1 MSNFNWHSLKGKKTI
16 AINKAFYTYPDAD
29 MLYFTDGRFYKWYK
43 EDIDLFK
50 GKKYTITTST
60 QNIKSDVNVITRGSK
75 LGINKK
81 KGTQKKGEKRGDAAM
96 NLAYL
101 LGAKRIILLGYDMGN
116 TIDKSHFHDGYPT
129 NKTNNSI
136 YVNNFIPAFEAL
148 YPLLKNSGIE
158 VYNASIKSKLTVFP
172 RISHNKA
179 LSFKWFFCIFNEF
192 LLFLF

>member
-1 MSNFNWHSLKGKKTI
+1 
-16 AINKAFYTYPDAD
+16 
-29 MLYFTDGRFYKWYK
+29 
-43 EDIDLFK
+43 
-50 GKKYTITTST
+50 
-60 QNIKSDVNVITRGSK
+60 
-75 LGINKK
+75 
-81 KGTQKKGEKRGDAAM
+81 M

-116 TIDKSHFHDGYPT
+116 SIDKSHFHDGYPT

-179 LSFKWFFCIFNEF
+179 LSFK
-192 LLFLF
+192 